1 MAQRRSAT
9 IDIDGH
15 RFKLGQPERPSLP
28 VWREELSALAE
39 GLHWVAVTLWVGGIW
54 IVGYLVAPVLF
65 YTAGDRALAGSLAG
79 HMFSVLAW
87 LGYSCAAYLLIFRL
101 AVFRAGAFT
110 QGFFW
115 LTLLMLLLVVAGH
128 LGVQPVLA
136 GLKEQATARDVLQSV
151 VRNRFAVWHGV
162 ASVLHLILSALGLW
176 LVLLQP
182 KALRW

>member
-1 MAQRRSAT
+1 MAQRRGAT

-15 RFKLGQPERPSLP
+15 RFKLGSPVRPALSL
-28 VWREELSALAE
+28 WREEVTALAE
-39 GLHWVAVTLWVGGIW
+39 GLHWIAVTLWVGGIW

-65 YTAGDRALAGSLAG
+65 YSVGDRALAGSLAG
-79 HMFSVLAW
+79 HMFSALAW
-87 LGYSCAAYLLIFRL
+87 LGYVCAAYLLMFRL
-101 AVFRAGAFT
+101 AVFRTGALA

-115 LTLLMLLLVVAGH
+115 LTLLMLLLVAAGH

-136 GLKEQATARDVLQSV
+136 GLKQQAAVHDVVETV
-151 VRNRFAVWHGV
+151 VKNRFAVWHGV
-162 ASVLHLILSALGLW
+162 ASVLHLVLSALGVL

>member
-1 MAQRRSAT
+1 
-9 IDIDGH
+9 
-15 RFKLGQPERPSLP
+15 
-28 VWREELSALAE
+28 
-39 GLHWVAVTLWVGGIW
+39 
-54 IVGYLVAPVLF
+54 
-65 YTAGDRALAGSLAG
+65 
-79 HMFSVLAW
+79 
-87 LGYSCAAYLLIFRL
+87 L
-101 AVFRAGAFT
+101 AVFRASAFT